1 VFGVFFFPLEP
12 YKPVKTAQLLE
23 RVKTHHIYNI
33 CRSLSRFS
41 QLEHHRLNAGSLS
54 NPKQVYIQ
62 YLPELKLL

>member
-1 VFGVFFFPLEP
+1 VFGVFSPLEP
-12 YKPVKTAQLLE
+12 LKPVKTTPLLE

-41 QLEHHRLNAGSLS
+41 RLEHHHLNAGSLS
-54 NPKQVYIQ
+54 NPKQIYIK